1 MGRREGRLAGH
12 QVTALELAEVIAG
25 HDGYWTMYP
34 VESGRLHWKVTCSG
48 CESVI
53 GEGRTPSPGLI
64 AFADIHRAHVA
75 AVVLAHLEADGW
87 AKAASE
93 APEIRY
99 AELVDGTTELDEVVA
114 RNAYVHLEA
123 MSDNA
128 WWLGIEAGGQMVHVN
143 LWTKRAKIT
152 GRAEVDDL

>member
-12 QVTALELAEVIAG
+12 QVSGDQLTTLLVDHQTWWDPTRGVSGCACGHIYAGMVDGIAEKRHYAEVI
-25 HDGYWTMYP
+25 
-34 VESGRLHWKVTCSG
+34 L
-48 CESVI
+48 
-53 GEGRTPSPGLI
+53 
-64 AFADIHRAHVA
+64 
-75 AVVLAHLEADGW
+75 ADGW
-87 AKAASE
+87 AKVTDE
-93 APEIRY
+93 APEVRY
-99 AELVDGTTELDEVVA
+99 AELVDGATELDEVVA

-123 MSDNA
+123 MSDSA